1 MTMRQIKI
9 ESVKIAAFGVA
20 IIGVVNLMGHCAG
33 FVGLYTWANSVGMAL
48 PTAIALALL
57 GYCVVILANSK
68 NT

>member
-9 ESVKIAAFGVA
+9 ESVKIAAVGVA
-20 IIGVVNLMGHCAG
+20 IIGIVNLLGHVAG

-48 PTAIALALL
+48 PTSISLALL
-57 GYCVVILANSK
+57 SYCVVILANSK